1 MNKEQTAKKLKV
13 SVRTLQRHMKNRRIA
28 FKMRRTDRGE
38 EAVFDNAE
46 VMRFKKAMK
55 DARKMETHSGT
66 VDTPDTPDTH
76 DARVLAEVG
85 SPVMAESPQ
94 ESVALARVPRAE
106 EAALVLASLTD
117 EHFNKLVA
125 RCRRISRVSQ
135 PRASTVELSAKHF
148 LTLEEAA
155 ALAGLSKEHL
165 SEARKAGKLKAKIIG
180 RGWKIRPKDL
190 QSYTDKL

>member
-1 MNKEQTAKKLKV
+1 MNKEQTAKKLKI
-13 SVRTLQRHMKNRRIA
+13 SVRTLQRHMTNRRIA

-55 DARKMETHSGT
+55 GARLLETHSGT
-66 VDTPDTPDTH
+66 VDTPDI
-76 DARVLAEVG
+76 AMLAEVG
-85 SPVMAESPQ
+85 SPAVTARESPQ

-125 RCRRISRVSQ
+125 RVRRISRVSQ

-165 SEARKAGKLKAKIIG
+165 SEARKAGKLKAQLIG

>member
-1 MNKEQTAKKLKV
+1 MNKEQTAKKLKI
-13 SVRTLQRHMKNRRIA
+13 SVRTLQRHMTNRRIA

-38 EAVFDNAE
+38 EAVFNSAE
-46 VMRFKKAMK
+46 VMRFKKAIK
-55 DARKMETHSGT
+55 DARKTETHSGT
-66 VDTPDTPDTH
+66 VDTSDI
-76 DARVLAEVG
+76 AMLAEVS

-117 EHFNKLVA
+117 AHFNKLVA
-125 RCRRISRVSQ
+125 RVRRISRVSQ
-135 PRASTVELSAKHF
+135 PRAAAVELSAKHF
-148 LTLEEAA
+148 LTLEEAV

-165 SEARKAGKLKAKIIG
+165 SEARKAGKLKAQLIG